1 MSIDVEPAVQPVTNA
16 PATTTSGVQRRRRAL
31 KIVFDWLPLAPFM
44 LTIGVVLIG
53 AAVLLVVLSLRSP
66 DGTWSLD
73 AWVRIFQP
81 GRTHLGAIT
90 SSLTV
95 ALWTCTICTLV
106 GTPLAWYVHFMA
118 RKGRSLAIAITNT
131 AANFVGVS
139 LAVAFII
146 TLGASGVVTRMLSE
160 GLGVE
165 LGAWLFSRG
174 GLVAVFCYFT
184 IPLYVLLVLPAM
196 SAIKET
202 WWEAVQVASGTRW
215 HYWRHVGIPV
225 LAPFCLGGWALTFAW
240 SMGQYAVVVALKSTV
255 PSWQL
260 ITERVGNMITTGSVF
275 ANQSQE
281 AAAFSVLLM
290 LLSSIALGFYIWL
303 SRRPMK
309 RLEGL

>member
-1 MSIDVEPAVQPVTNA
+1 MVTRMSTEIAPAVRPR
-16 PATTTSGVQRRRRAL
+16 ATAGGVPRPRRAL
-31 KIVFDWLPLAPFM
+31 KVLFDWLPLLPFL
-44 LTIGVVLIG
+44 LTVGVVLIG
-53 AAVLLVVLSLRSP
+53 AAVLLVVLSLQNP
-66 DGTWSLD
+66 DGSWSLD
-73 AWVRIFQP
+73 AWERIFQP
-81 GRTHLGAIT
+81 GRTHLGAIL
-90 SSLTV
+90 SSLNV
-95 ALWTCTICTLV
+95 SLWTCTICTLV
-106 GTPLAWYVHFMA
+106 GTPLAWYIHFMA
-118 RKGRSLAIAITNT
+118 RRGRSLAIAITNT

-146 TLGASGVVTRMLSE
+146 TLGASGVVTRMLAE
-160 GLGVE
+160 GMGIDI
-165 LGAWLFSRG
+165 GSWLFSES
-174 GLVAVFCYFT
+174 GLVLVFCYFT

-196 SAIKET
+196 AAVKDT

-240 SMGQYAVVVALKSTV
+240 SMGQFAVVVALKSTV

-260 ITERVGNMITTGSVF
+260 ITERIGNMITTGSVF

-290 LLSSIALGFYIWL
+290 LFSSVALGLYIWL

-309 RLEGL
+309 RLEGM